1 MAAKYVIT
9 AAHCTYEPEQC
20 TSVNWDTCK
29 KNWYLSKRV
38 VGNLGVR
45 IGDHNIQITGESLL
59 LTPKNVHVKTIIHYP
74 DWVEPN
80 LPGSLTNA
88 GTDVVIYELAESLEL
103 TMYTPAC
110 LAKSGDA
117 TTFDGLK
124 ATAAG
129 WGMTQ
134 EFPVAITDSTTPQE
148 VELTVIPGSPTDKR
162 CPKKGP
168 KYICAGVDERDKGGC
183 YVSVN
188 RICENNV

>member
-1 MAAKYVIT
+1 MRIFERQGNNFLDYGFCGGTLIAAKYVIT

-20 TSVNWDTCK
+20 TSENWDTCK

-88 GTDVVIYELAESLEL
+88 GVRTEQASFKLYLIDI
-103 TMYTPAC
+103 
-110 LAKSGDA
+110 
-117 TTFDGLK
+117 
-124 ATAAG
+124 
-129 WGMTQ
+129 
-134 EFPVAITDSTTPQE
+134 
-148 VELTVIPGSPTDKR
+148 
-162 CPKKGP
+162 
-168 KYICAGVDERDKGGC
+168 
-183 YVSVN
+183 
-188 RICENNV
+188 NNK